1 MKYTKLNI
9 DDSAVP
15 KIDPEKAAAAKAID
29 EKIAADAMKESDRS
43 GSPFCFRRH
52 QTHRRCHRR
61 LQRPWK

>member
-43 GSPFCFRRH
+43 
-52 QTHRRCHRR
+52 
-61 LQRPWK
+61 